1 MEFSAQSDIARSPD
15 EVFDRMADARN
26 EPSWNTQVSRPDL
39 VSGDQVG
46 PGAKFV
52 TVNISGNISFIE
64 PFGRKSNR
72 LSTCAPSPRAV
83 IVAAGDP
90 QGHRQAVRELQAL
103 LRGRLNPG
111 RLESII

>member
-1 MEFSAQSDIARSPD
+1 LKLSDCVAMSLRIADCMS
-15 EVFDRMADARN
+15 E
-26 EPSWNTQVSRPDL
+26 
-39 VSGDQVG
+39 
-46 PGAKFV
+46 
-52 TVNISGNISFIE
+52 NISFIE